1 MGLSASPDRVKRYA
15 GMARLLYKYGN
26 SDIVKRAG
34 LSDALLEEDRTAA
47 DGRSPDAP
55 AVDPAARELADDLER
70 LGPAYIKLGQLLST
84 RADLLPPPY
93 LEALA
98 RLQDKVGPFSF
109 AEVERIVQEELG
121 IRISKGFDSFEST
134 PVAAASLGQVH
145 RAVLRDGRQVAVKVQ
160 RPEARAQVAGDLDA
174 FADIADFLD
183 KHTDAGRSM
192 SFSQVVDEFRATI
205 IEELDYRREAQNLA
219 TLKANL
225 ARFPRIFV
233 PAPIEGYTSGRVLTM
248 EYVGGRKLTAL
259 NPVVRLDIDGEGLA
273 DELFRAY
280 LRQIIIDG
288 FFHADPHPGNVLLT
302 DDGRVALLDLGM
314 VSRISRSK
322 QEELLKLL
330 LAVAEGRGEQA
341 AEIAMAM
348 GQHLPGFDREGVER
362 SIVDMVTRYAD
373 AQLKDVQAGAVV
385 MRISSIAGEHGL
397 RLPSDLSMLGKALLN
412 LDEVGRALAPNFDVQ
427 ASIRRNAADLMQE
440 RMRASL
446 SPSSV
451 LSSALEMKQ
460 FVERLPGRVNRLLD
474 AASNNEIRIKMEV
487 IDEGALIEGFQKI
500 ANRVTL
506 GLIIAALIVGAAM
519 LMQVQTPFTIL
530 GYPGLAMLFF
540 LVAAGGGLWL
550 AYSILSGDA
559 PPRKQPRT

>member
-1 MGLSASPDRVKRYA
+1 MGLSASPDRLKRYA
-15 GMARLLYKYGN
+15 GMARLLYKYGH
-26 SDIVKRAG
+26 SDAVKHAG
-34 LSDALLEEDRTAA
+34 LEDALLEEDRVAE
-47 DGRSPDAP
+47 DGRRKKEP
-55 AVDPAARELADDLER
+55 VDPAAKELADDLER

-84 RADLLPPPY
+84 RADLLPPAY
-93 LEALA
+93 LEALT
-98 RLQDKVGPFSF
+98 RLQDKVEPFSF
-109 AEVERIVQEELG
+109 AEVEQIVQEELG
-121 IRISKGFDSFEST
+121 IRISKGFESFEST
-134 PVAAASLGQVH
+134 PIAAASLGQVH
-145 RAVLRDGRQVAVKVQ
+145 RAVLRDGRRVAVKVQ
-160 RPEARAQVAGDLDA
+160 RPEARAQVASDLDA
-174 FADIADFLD
+174 FADIAEFLD
-183 KHTDAGRSM
+183 KHTATGRQM
-192 SFSQVVDEFRATI
+192 AFSDVVEEFRQTI
-205 IEELDYRREAQNLA
+205 IEELDYRREAQNLK

-248 EYVGGRKLTAL
+248 EYVQGHKITKL
-259 NPVVRLDIDGEGLA
+259 NPVVRLDLDGEGLA

-288 FFHADPHPGNVLLT
+288 FFHADPHPGNVFLT
-302 DDGRVALLDLGM
+302 EDGRVALLDLGM
-314 VSRISRSK
+314 VSRISKSK

-341 AEIAMAM
+341 AEISIAM
-348 GQHLPGFDREGVER
+348 GLHMPDFDREGVEKA
-362 SIVDMVTRYAD
+362 IVDMVTRYAD
-373 AQLKDVQAGAVV
+373 AKLQDVQAGAVV
-385 MRISSIAGEHGL
+385 MQITNIAGAHGL

-412 LDEVGRALAPNFDVQ
+412 LDEIGRTLAPNFDVQ

-440 RMRASL
+440 RMRDSL
-446 SPSSV
+446 SPSGM
-451 LSSALEMKQ
+451 LSTALDMKQ

-474 AASNNEIRIKMEV
+474 AASNNDLRIKMEV

-519 LMQVQTPFTIL
+519 LMQVQTSFTIL

-550 AYSILSGDA
+550 AYSIISGDK
-559 PPRKQPRT
+559 PPRKRPGA